1 MHRAVQHIRRLTSVL
16 LRSSLLQCSKYTSD
30 KGSKHPASISR
41 RTTTEDMLLIPL
53 RIRPQLGRGTPQ
65 HEPKRARGC
74 KNAAKE
80 CEKRDMRKTTEA
92 KTQKRKRELVVAT
105 AE

>member
-1 MHRAVQHIRRLTSVL
+1 MKK
-16 LRSSLLQCSKYTSD
+16 LLQKIRQISTYSFSRQFTRGKQARSL
-30 KGSKHPASISR
+30 GPGLLASTQDGILAGDS
-41 RTTTEDMLLIPL
+41 L
-53 RIRPQLGRGTPQ
+53 
-65 HEPKRARGC
+65 GC